1 MVTQQETAPPSMIV
15 TVIQEPVREQ
25 TVADVIV
32 GALGIAGVL
41 VLLALVLS
49 GVVALGLVMWNRI
62 FPPQSDHL
70 PSVIPQSTDAPLPP
84 SSQAR

>member
-1 MVTQQETAPPSMIV
+1 MIV

-49 GVVALGLVMWNRI
+49 GVVALGLVLWNRI
-62 FPPQSDHL
+62 FPPQGDHL
-70 PSVIPQSTDAPLPP
+70 PSVIPHSTDAPPLPP
-84 SSQAR
+84 SSQVR